1 MMDRNR
7 ISTEEFWNPEHVVEK
22 FWNGLKEGTIYAKK
36 CKECGAIEFPP
47 HHACNACG
55 YHETEWTT
63 LTGKG
68 VLKTFVF
75 TGALNARLELED
87 MGLKYVCGEVQLEE
101 GPEMNAVI
109 LGINKKKAREIT
121 DKLPVKVRPV
131 FYDMGR
137 YTTLFFELD
146 E

>member
-75 TGALNARLELED
+75 TGALNARL
-87 MGLKYVCGEVQLEE
+87 
-101 GPEMNAVI
+101 
-109 LGINKKKAREIT
+109 
-121 DKLPVKVRPV
+121 
-131 FYDMGR
+131 
-137 YTTLFFELD
+137 
-146 E
+146 